1 MTTPKSILLVDD
13 ELKLRELL
21 NATLAAPEFTIVQA
35 SSGEEALRL
44 ARQLRPDLIILDKQ
58 LKPAHPDGLEVC
70 RELKNDPAMRAT
82 HILMLTGSNW
92 PEDRQLA
99 EEAGVDYFFTKPFS
113 PRTLLDQIYKVLLG

>member
-1 MTTPKSILLVDD
+1 MITPKRILLVDD

-44 ARQLRPDLIILDKQ
+44 ARELHPHLIILDKQ

-70 RELKNDPAMRAT
+70 RELKDDPTMQGT
-82 HILMLTGSNW
+82 QILMLTGSNW
-92 PEDRQLA
+92 PEDRELA
-99 EEAGVDYFFTKPFS
+99 EAAGVDYFFTKPFS
-113 PRTLLDQIYKVLLG
+113 PRTLLNQIYKVLLG